1 MRQPETI
8 GMITVIAMVFIAIW
22 ISIGPFKIS
31 ESQTAIGLSVIGI
44 VLTILIFVFQL
55 RLSNTQY
62 DVLRKGVDYERMQK
76 WYIRQYILERI
87 KWLLE
92 EFDQIEDQMEGWKN
106 ESNNST
112 MQSIREKAVGDNIQR
127 IKYYLGEIISPANF
141 ANPLFPEAVKQ
152 NFRVIIS
159 DFGNGPAFA
168 RPQTIL
174 LANFNRAKFLIQ
186 ATQQVVLAKKGPF
199 GE

>member
-127 IKYYLGEIISPANF
+127 IKYYLGEIISP
-141 ANPLFPEAVKQ
+141 L
-152 NFRVIIS
+152 
-159 DFGNGPAFA
+159 
-168 RPQTIL
+168 IL
-174 LANFNRAKFLIQ
+174 LTLYFQKQ
-186 ATQQVVLAKKGPF
+186 
-199 GE
+199 